1 MAVAVISKTGQK
13 LMPTSERH
21 AARLLKSGKA
31 VIEQYR
37 PIFTIRLT
45 KRKRGNTQPIE
56 YASDTGYQHVGV
68 SIKSESGTTSAVSA
82 VEKEETGCGIGS
94 HGLITASRR

>member
-21 AARLLKSGKA
+21 VTRLLKSSKA

-45 KRKRGNTQPIE
+45 ERKRGKTQPIE
-56 YASDTGYQHVGV
+56 YASEIGRAHV
-68 SIKSESGTTSAVSA
+68 
-82 VEKEETGCGIGS
+82 
-94 HGLITASRR
+94 